1 MTDTAKLL
9 TIQQRETDYAS
20 LYKTLK
26 EEFEAPSSKALFDQ
40 LSGIR
45 KARAQKLRELTAYD
59 LTADEHTVKNV
70 IAYRRL
76 LKDSGF
82 MKRLATAEKN
92 ISKEYKAMTEEYPS
106 FAAFSEEAAHS
117 AELLLRESGKMY
129 TEEYLPVGRI
139 KEYVMTF
146 EQPDRPVIVYLHGG
160 PGESVIPFAGFLAS
174 GIDFATVI
182 FYDQRGTG
190 RTQLKNNSSSD
201 SITFGAL
208 LTDLRCTISQIR
220 KKYGV
225 DKVILMGHSWGTVL
239 GTQYALRYP
248 EDLHCYIGVGQVVDF
263 RDGERMCL
271 DITKE
276 RMGTPDEEDQ
286 RILDKLGSYPDNL
299 DRKNVLKMIL
309 TARTLERKY
318 KTAANT
324 DGIREIMKESG
335 TFSWKDIPGMLSL
348 KKNINLMRFLISYD
362 ISESTEYNV
371 PVFYILGREDHQVPS
386 QIASEYF
393 ERISAPDKKLF
404 WIEDAGHLPN
414 ITKPAEFNEALKE
427 ITEKYA

>member
-9 TIQQRETDYAS
+9 KIQQRETDYAF

-26 EEFEAPSSKALFDQ
+26 EQYEAPSSKVLFEE
-40 LSGIR
+40 LSRIR
-45 KARAQKLRELTAYD
+45 KDRAQKLRELTAYD
-59 LTADEHTVKNV
+59 LMPVEQITKN
-70 IAYRRL
+70 ILAYRKL

-82 MKRLATAEKN
+82 MKRLAAAEKN
-92 ISKEYKAMTEEYPS
+92 LAKEYQSMTEEYPS
-106 FAAFSEEAAHS
+106 FAAFSEEAKHC
-117 AELLLRESGKMY
+117 AERLQRESGKMY

-160 PGESVIPFAGFLAS
+160 PGESVIPFAGFIAS

-190 RTQLKNNSSSD
+190 RTQLKNNSSPD

-208 LTDLRCTISQIR
+208 LTDLRSTISQIR

-225 DKVILMGHSWGTVL
+225 DKVILLGHSWGTVL

-309 TARTLERKY
+309 TAR
-318 KTAANT
+318 
-324 DGIREIMKESG
+324 
-335 TFSWKDIPGMLSL
+335 
-348 KKNINLMRFLISYD
+348 
-362 ISESTEYNV
+362 
-371 PVFYILGREDHQVPS
+371 
-386 QIASEYF
+386 
-393 ERISAPDKKLF
+393 
-404 WIEDAGHLPN
+404 
-414 ITKPAEFNEALKE
+414 
-427 ITEKYA
+427 